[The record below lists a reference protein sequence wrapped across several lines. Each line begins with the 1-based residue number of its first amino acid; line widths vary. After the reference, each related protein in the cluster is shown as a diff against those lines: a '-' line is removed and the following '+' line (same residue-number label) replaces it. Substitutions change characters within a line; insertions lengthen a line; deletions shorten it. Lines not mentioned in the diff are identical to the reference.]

1 MCVSIKDIELIRT
14 LRKYVT
20 PNKEGI
26 QRERERMGW
35 TQEVFS
41 EMIDMGEK
49 NLSGIECGAK
59 GVSIS
64 TLLKICNTLHV
75 SSDTL
80 LFENT
85 PKNDV
90 QNLTAQL
97 ERLSP
102 EQFRIVSDVVYK
114 LMEAF
119 ALGER
124 QERADS

>member
-1 MCVSIKDIELIRT
+1 MKD
-14 LRKYVT
+14 K
-20 PNKEGI
+20 KEMNVILGMNI

-35 TQEVFS
+35 TQEKFS

-49 NLSGIECGAK
+49 NLSSIECGAK
-59 GVSIS
+59 GVSLS

-80 LFENT
+80 LFEQRE
-85 PKNDV
+85 KNDV
-90 QNLTAQL
+90 ENLSAQL
-97 ERLSP
+97 ERLTP

-119 ALGER
+119 SLGEKKG
-124 QERADS
+124 

>member
-1 MCVSIKDIELIRT
+1 MKQ
-14 LRKYVT
+14 K
-20 PNKEGI
+20 KEINVILGVNI

-35 TQEVFS
+35 TQEKFS

-49 NLSGIECGAK
+49 NLSSIECGSK
-59 GVSIS
+59 GVSVA

-80 LFENT
+80 LFEQRE
-85 PKNDV
+85 KNDV
-90 QNLTAQL
+90 ENLTAQL
-97 ERLSP
+97 EQLSP

-119 ALGER
+119 ALGEGKK
-124 QERADS
+124 

>member
-1 MCVSIKDIELIRT
+1 MKD
-14 LRKYVT
+14 K
-20 PNKEGI
+20 KEINVLLGMNI

-35 TQEVFS
+35 TQERFS

-49 NLSGIECGAK
+49 NLSAIECGAK
-59 GVSIS
+59 GVSLS

-75 SSDTL
+75 SSDVL
-80 LFENT
+80 LFEQAE
-85 PKNDV
+85 KNDV
-90 QNLTAQL
+90 ESLTTQL

-119 ALGER
+119 SLGEKK
-124 QERADS
+124 E